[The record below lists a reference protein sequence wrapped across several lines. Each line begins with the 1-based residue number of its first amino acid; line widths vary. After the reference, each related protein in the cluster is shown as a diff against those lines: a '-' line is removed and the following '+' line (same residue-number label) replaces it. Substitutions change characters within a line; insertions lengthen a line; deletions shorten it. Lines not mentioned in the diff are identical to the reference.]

1 MKRATLRIVAGMLAL
16 GATPAA
22 TASQLAEPPRM
33 FLNTAYS
40 APAGAT
46 IVVAANGNL
55 QAALNRARPGDQ
67 VLLAPG
73 ATYSGNF
80 VLPRTSR
87 NGAAIHVRTNVPY
100 ESLPTEGVRMTPT
113 AAAALRL
120 ARIVTPNKASAITVA
135 AGAANWRVVGVEITM
150 DPSLPAL
157 NALVRVGDPEQR
169 TLDSVAMNV
178 VLDRVWM
185 HGWPT
190 RTLRRAIIL
199 SSASTAVI
207 GRAQCEASRSCCGAF
222 RARPTVC
229 LLSV

>member
-16 GATPAA
+16 WGTSAA
-22 TASQLAEPPRM
+22 MASQLAELPRVI
-33 FLNTAYS
+33 LDTAYS

-67 VLLAPG
+67 VLLGPG

-87 NGAAIHVRTNVPY
+87 NGVAIHVRTNVPY
-100 ESLPTEGVRMTPT
+100 GTLPSEGVRMTPK

-150 DPSLPAL
+150 DPSLLAL
-157 NALVRVGDPEQR
+157 NALVRVGDPAQR
-169 TLDSVAMNV
+169 TLDSVATNV

-207 GRAQCEASRSCCGAF
+207 GRAQCEASRSCCGTF
-222 RARPTVC
+222 RARPTVF